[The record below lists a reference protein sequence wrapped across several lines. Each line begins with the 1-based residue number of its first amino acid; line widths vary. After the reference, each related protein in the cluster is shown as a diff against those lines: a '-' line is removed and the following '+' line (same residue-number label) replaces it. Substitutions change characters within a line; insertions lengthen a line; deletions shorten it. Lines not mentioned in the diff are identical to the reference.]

1 LNQTTFCH
9 LFGGLFNVID
19 KPTHFD
25 KHTGNISLLDPIL
38 ITDSIQVIDSDTI
51 EIDRQISDHDGTY
64 VTFKCGFSNRRDSRR
79 KFESNHILSSVRI
92 VTSLVGIHSL
102 AIVKK
107 ASVKFE
113 QALLTS
119 KNSTNN
125 NVIEL
130 IT

>member
-1 LNQTTFCH
+1 MLKQALDENSHIICLGDLNNNFMVNLPTTINDIVVVN
-9 LFGGLFNVID
+9 GLFNVID

-25 KHTGNISLLDPIL
+25 KHTGNISLLD
-38 ITDSIQVIDSDTI
+38 
-51 EIDRQISDHDGTY
+51 
-64 VTFKCGFSNRRDSRR
+64 RDSRH

-119 KNSTNN
+119 YCRGQRSF
-125 NVIEL
+125 
-130 IT
+130 